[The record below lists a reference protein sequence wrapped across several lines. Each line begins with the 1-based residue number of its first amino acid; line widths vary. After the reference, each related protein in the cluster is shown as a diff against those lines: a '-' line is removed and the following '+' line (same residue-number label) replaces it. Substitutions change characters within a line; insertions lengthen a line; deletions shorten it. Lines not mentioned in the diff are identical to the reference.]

1 MDKGDL
7 LERLVEK
14 AGVSEETVERVLE
27 VVLEDMAAAVRE
39 RAERRPLEV
48 PPYFDRYVAT
58 EIAHLGSRI
67 EDLREEMNRRFEGL
81 AAEMSRRFEETNRR
95 FDGLATEMNR
105 RFEETNRRFEEM
117 NRRFEEVDRRFD
129 RLERWFFRVGIPI
142 VLGILAILFRV
153 FFGL

>member
-67 EDLREEMNRRFEGL
+67 EDLREEMNRRFDGL
-81 AAEMSRRFEETNRR
+81 AA
-95 FDGLATEMNR
+95 EMNR
-105 RFEETNRRFEEM
+105 RFEGMATEM